1 MTVTPGPDPDP
12 AWTGLG
18 DGYPD
23 DTEIPGPSPE
33 ESFEAP
39 QLAYPS
45 VADWVQQYLVVVYAR
60 PIDTSGRF
68 SWCRRWWLHDEALDR
83 LDALWRAWET
93 TRLDGAT
100 GPATWWTTYADPI
113 MTALLSP
120 TGPFRKCDNAH
131 HARPEQ
137 LTPPLPV
144 DTAPTELFPPD
155 H

>member
-1 MTVTPGPDPDP
+1 MTVAPRSDPDP
-12 AWTGLG
+12 GWTGLG
-18 DGYPD
+18 DGFPD
-23 DTEIPGPSPE
+23 DTEIPGPDQPPG
-33 ESFEAP
+33 AP

-68 SWCRRWWLHDEALDR
+68 FWCRRWWLHDEALDR
-83 LDALWRAWET
+83 LDALWRAWEA

-100 GPATWWTTYADPI
+100 GPATWWTTYADPT
-113 MTALLSP
+113 MSVLLSA

-131 HARPEQ
+131 HAPPEQ

-144 DTAPTELFPPD
+144 DTAPAELFP
-155 H
+155 HGH

>member
-1 MTVTPGPDPDP
+1 VTITPGPDPDP
-12 AWTGLG
+12 GWTGLE
-18 DGYPD
+18 DGFPD
-23 DTEIPGPSPE
+23 DTEIPGHDQPPE
-33 ESFEAP
+33 TP

-68 SWCRRWWLHDEALDR
+68 FWCRRWWLHDEALDR
-83 LDALWRAWET
+83 LDALWRAWEA
-93 TRLDGAT
+93 TRLDGNT

-113 MTALLSP
+113 MTTLLSP

-131 HARPEQ
+131 HAPPEQ

-144 DTAPTELFPPD
+144 DAAPAELFPPGQ
-155 H
+155 